1 MKMAFIGI
9 IADEANENWMKKKLK
24 DQLQVSESSIL
35 FIKEKSIENIKNI
48 KFETV
53 LLAREFKN
61 IEVFKKLLEGT
72 KYLVVNSDIANNL
85 NILDNLELT
94 VITYGFNS
102 KATITASS
110 VTEDTMLLCV
120 QRNIQDIKHRTIEAQ
135 EISVDIEADSEKQVS
150 YRMGVETILLL
161 YGKIIS

>member
-1 MKMAFIGI
+1 MAFIGI

-24 DQLQVSESSIL
+24 DQLQVSGSSIL

>member
-1 MKMAFIGI
+1 MAFIGI

-48 KFETV
+48 KLETV

>member
-1 MKMAFIGI
+1 MAFIGI

-61 IEVFKKLLEGT
+61 LEVFKKLLEGT

>member
-1 MKMAFIGI
+1 MSLIGI

-24 DQLQVSESSIL
+24 EKLQVSESSIL

-61 IEVFKKLLEGT
+61 IDILKKLLEGT

-120 QRNIQDIKHRTIEAQ
+120 QRNMQDRQHHTIEAQ
-135 EISVDIEADSEKQVS
+135 EISIDIEADSEKQVS
-150 YRMGVETILLL
+150 YIMGVNAILLL

>member
-1 MKMAFIGI
+1 MAFIGI

-61 IEVFKKLLEGT
+61 IEVLKKLLEGT

>member
-1 MKMAFIGI
+1 MAFIGI